1 MSALLSSLG
10 MNFIIQK
17 LDSTGST
24 SQTVALPHQLDL
36 PLGSLSPL
44 SPGIS
49 PVKSS
54 TPQTCSPPSNPRWD
68 PLKFSFHVANW
79 CLTLLESRLRWKFLA
94 VSEKLTILDVNTVI
108 LSSRSYFDQL
118 LNFYNFWSSL
128 VERFL
133 FFVLNF
139 QCLYSNIGY
148 LSICPYRRPDG
159 MKFNIKLCLA
169 LVNF

>member
-24 SQTVALPHQLDL
+24 SQTVALPHQLEL

-44 SPGIS
+44 SPGIAPLS

-68 PLKFSFHVANW
+68 PLKFSFHFANW
-79 CLTLLESRLRWKFLA
+79 CLTLLESCQRWKFLA
-94 VSEKLTILDVNTVI
+94 LSEKLTILDVNTVI
-108 LSSRSYFDQL
+108 LSSRSYFEQL
-118 LNFYNFWSSL
+118 LNFYNFWNSL

-133 FFVLNF
+133 FFVLNS
-139 QCLYSNIGY
+139 QCLYLFVHIGG
-148 LSICPYRRPDG
+148 LMAWNLIT
-159 MKFNIKLCLA
+159 NLC
-169 LVNF
+169 